1 MGQKKQNVVQAF
13 DAEQIRELNLSEW
26 AEADGMLSR
35 ADQLIR
41 NRNGW
46 LPVFERRE
54 ILKSLVGLM
63 RPEAEEFSLLIAR
76 EGGKPLADARVEVS
90 RAINGVELAIEEMG
104 RLHGQQVP
112 MDLTAAG
119 AGRTAFTVREPLG
132 VVVAV
137 SAFNHP
143 LNLIVHQVVPAIATG
158 CPVIVK
164 PADTTPLSCL
174 RFVELV
180 HEAGLPRDWCQV
192 CICEIPVA
200 EKLVTDS
207 RVGFFTF
214 IGSARV
220 GWSLRSKLSPG
231 TRCSLEHGGVAPVI
245 VAADADLDTM
255 IPLLVKGGFYHAGQV
270 CVSVQRIYVD
280 NQIKDRFVETLA
292 EHVSRLIVGDPLD
305 PKTEV
310 GPLIRPAEV
319 DRVESWVNE
328 AVQEGAVCK
337 VGGRR
342 VSDRVFEPTV
352 LVDASPGARIT
363 TEEVFGPVVC
373 VNGYDDEA
381 QAVALANALTVSFHS
396 AVFTRDISRALRLS
410 RELDAAAVMINDHTA
425 FRVDWMPFA
434 GHRTSGLGTGG
445 IGFTMAE
452 MSHEKLVVINE
463 FFESVDDAN

>member
-1 MGQKKQNVVQAF
+1 MGQKKQAVVQAF
-13 DAEQIRELNLSEW
+13 DGEQIRELNLSEW
-26 AEADGMLSR
+26 SEVDEMLARAET
-35 ADQLIR
+35 LIR
-41 NRNGW
+41 NRDRW
-46 LPVFERRE
+46 LPVYERRE
-54 ILKSLVGLM
+54 ILKSLVELM
-63 RPEAEEFSLLIAR
+63 RPEAEKFSLLIAR

-104 RLHGQQVP
+104 RLHGHQVP

-119 AGRTAFTVREPLG
+119 AGRTAFTVREPVG

-164 PADTTPLSCL
+164 PADPTPLSCL

-180 HEAGLPRDWCQV
+180 HEAGLPPDWCQA

-200 EKLVTDS
+200 EKLVTDA

-214 IGSARV
+214 IGSSRV

-245 VAADADLDTM
+245 VSADADLDTM

-270 CVSVQRIYVD
+270 CVSVQRVYVD
-280 NQIKDRFVETLA
+280 NRIKVRFVETLA
-292 EHVSRLIVGDPLD
+292 EQVRRLSVGDPLD
-305 PKTEV
+305 PETEV
-310 GPLIRPAEV
+310 GPLIRPGEV

-328 AVQEGAVCK
+328 AIQEGAECE
-337 VGGRR
+337 VGGKR
-342 VSDRVFEPTV
+342 VSDRVFEPT
-352 LVDASPGARIT
+352 LLIDPSPASRIT

-373 VNGYDDEA
+373 VIGYDDEA
-381 QAVALANALTVSFHS
+381 QAVALANALPVSFHS
-396 AVFTRDISRALRLS
+396 AVFTRDINRAMRLS

-445 IGFTMAE
+445 IGHTMAE
-452 MSHEKLVVINE
+452 MSHEKLVVIKG
-463 FFESVDDAN
+463 

>member
-1 MGQKKQNVVQAF
+1 MGQKKQAVVQAF
-13 DAEQIRELNLSEW
+13 DGEQIRELNLSEW
-26 AEADGMLSR
+26 SEVDEMLARAET
-35 ADQLIR
+35 LIR
-41 NRNGW
+41 NRDRW
-46 LPVFERRE
+46 LPVYERRE
-54 ILKSLVGLM
+54 ILKSLVELM
-63 RPEAEEFSLLIAR
+63 RPEAEQFSLLIAR

-104 RLHGQQVP
+104 RLHGHQVP

-164 PADTTPLSCL
+164 PADPTPLSCL

-180 HEAGLPRDWCQV
+180 HEAGLPPDWCQA

-200 EKLVTDS
+200 EKLVTDA

-214 IGSARV
+214 IGSSRV

-245 VAADADLDTM
+245 VSADADLDTM

-270 CVSVQRIYVD
+270 CVSVQRVYVD
-280 NQIKDRFVETLA
+280 NRIKVSFVETLA
-292 EHVSRLIVGDPLD
+292 EHVRRLSVGDPLD
-305 PKTEV
+305 PETEV
-310 GPLIRPAEV
+310 GPLIRPGEV

-328 AVQEGAVCK
+328 AIQEGAECE

-342 VSDRVFEPTV
+342 VSDRVFEPT
-352 LVDASPGARIT
+352 LLIDPSPASRIT

-373 VNGYDDEA
+373 VIGYDDEA
-381 QAVALANALTVSFHS
+381 QAVALANALPVSFHS
-396 AVFTRDISRALRLS
+396 AVFTRDINRAMRLS

-445 IGFTMAE
+445 IGHTMAE
-452 MSHEKLVVINE
+452 MSHEKLVVIKG
-463 FFESVDDAN
+463 